1 MAIGFGTR
9 NTNQKRPMTVAHQ
22 VFDLRLLEIQPLSRS
37 FGEQRKRCF
46 MKFARTVF
54 LIAGIYGLLVMLP
67 QYFLEGRIGRDTPPP
82 ISHPEFYY
90 GFIGVTM
97 AWQVLFLLIS
107 NDPLGYRAMMIPA
120 VLEKAVFV
128 TPIIILFLQGRIAP
142 LMLAPAGLDL
152 VLGILFV
159 IAFLKTRSAAYVLF
173 RHNERIP
180 LISALRK
187 QPSGNQ

>member
-1 MAIGFGTR
+1 
-9 NTNQKRPMTVAHQ
+9 
-22 VFDLRLLEIQPLSRS
+22 
-37 FGEQRKRCF
+37 
-46 MKFARTVF
+46 MKFARTIFV
-54 LIAGIYGLLVMLP
+54 IAGMYGLLVMLP

-90 GFIGVTM
+90 GFIGVTI
-97 AWQVLFLLIS
+97 AWQILFLIIS
-107 NDPLGYRAMMIPA
+107 KNPLRYRAMMIPA
-120 VLEKAVFV
+120 VLEKAVFI

-142 LMLAPAGLDL
+142 IALAPAGLDL

-159 IAFLKTRSAAYVLF
+159 MAFLKTRGAAYVLF

-180 LISALRK
+180 LISVLRK

>member
-1 MAIGFGTR
+1 
-9 NTNQKRPMTVAHQ
+9 
-22 VFDLRLLEIQPLSRS
+22 
-37 FGEQRKRCF
+37 
-46 MKFARTVF
+46 MKFAKTIF
-54 LIAGIYGLLVMLP
+54 LIAGMYGLLVMLP

-90 GFIGVTM
+90 GFIGVTI
-97 AWQVLFLLIS
+97 AWQILFLIIS
-107 NDPLGYRAMMIPA
+107 DDPLRYRVMMIPA

-128 TPIIILFLQGRIAP
+128 TPIIILFLQGRISRIA
-142 LMLAPAGLDL
+142 LASAGLDL

-159 IAFLKTRSAAYVLF
+159 IALLKTRRGAYVVF